1 MSKFD
6 QVFVLGSGAEVN
18 VDWIKAII
26 QGLVRKRFY
35 GRLTVYFEAG
45 RIVRAEKLESL
56 RPEG

>member
-1 MSKFD
+1 
-6 QVFVLGSGAEVN
+6 